1 MPPKNDADQPVT
13 QSLIDR
19 LVDSSRDRGRDRSI
33 PYSQMSDPFRARSAS
48 VRGLKAALRR
58 DLEWLLNTR
67 RDPNAASD
75 SMAELSQSLFNYG
88 LPDFSALSADTPR
101 DRQRLLIEIERTV
114 AYFEPRLKNIRVS
127 VIEGKS
133 SGPRALRFQIEGALQ
148 MDPSPEHIS
157 FDGELQ
163 LASGEYQIR
172 GER

>member
-1 MPPKNDADQPVT
+1 MPRDADLPVSQP
-13 QSLIDR
+13 LIDR
-19 LVDSSRDRGRDRSI
+19 LIDNEKDRGRDRSI
-33 PYSQMSDPFRARSAS
+33 PLSPASDPYRTRSAS

-67 RDPNAASD
+67 RNPYAAPD
-75 SMAELSQSLFNYG
+75 AMVELSQSLYNYG
-88 LPDFSALSADTPR
+88 LPDFSSMSTNSPK
-101 DRQRLLIEIERTV
+101 DRQSLLIEIERTV
-114 AYFEPRLKNIRVS
+114 ALFEPRLRNIRVAL
-127 VIEGKS
+127 VEG
-133 SGPRALRFQIEGALQ
+133 SGIGVRALRFQIEGSLQ